1 MVQGRDR
8 AGALVGRLYDADAN
22 DCHDVEEVSEAGEV
36 GRQEHQLHTV
46 QAPLTYQSHNLIIE
60 VINKSKQEVLLRL
73 LKTCAG
79 LAKGGFA
86 RIISADALVVLNMA
100 DQAVRNVDGYI
111 QSFLGLV
118 VALNLLNALVAVVL
132 LVHFTKVVQSGFDF
146 FIGQRR
152 SRRVIRV
159 QLDVLLFGGHRL
171 FALEVVDSLLDL
183 GELWALLHVLARIG
197 VF

>member
-22 DCHDVEEVSEAGEV
+22 DCHDVEEVGEAGEV

-73 LKTCAG
+73 LKACAS

-86 RIISADALVVLNMA
+86 
-100 DQAVRNVDGYI
+100 
-111 QSFLGLV
+111 
-118 VALNLLNALVAVVL
+118 
-132 LVHFTKVVQSGFDF
+132 
-146 FIGQRR
+146 
-152 SRRVIRV
+152 
-159 QLDVLLFGGHRL
+159 
-171 FALEVVDSLLDL
+171 
-183 GELWALLHVLARIG
+183 
-197 VF
+197 